1 MSQATSID
9 ANLNFD
15 LKNSDL
21 ASVQAFPNPGETS
34 DNWTTQFLSFSKV
47 QPVAGDTL
55 DINLNFVD
63 ALTGDQQRL
72 QITNHGPNE
81 FVRVFDRLDGSSTL
95 SVQALTTNSVTFQD
109 VRGSL
114 LVNPFVFTSQSSG
127 NGIAGDSFPT
137 NLTNGT
143 FSFTGITW
151 QYDFSQ
157 LTYFSDNGFSL
168 TAFALAADD
177 IRVIPPRS
185 RAQYSG
191 SVRLGV
197 NGTWNG
203 RNYSQAKEHDEHTGA
218 KPR

>member
-1 MSQATSID
+1 MPLASFGLLAIIHPTQGACHAYTFLLALLFFAVAAPPLGLWPTMSQATSID

-95 SVQALTTNSVTFQD
+95 SVQALTT
-109 VRGSL
+109 
-114 LVNPFVFTSQSSG
+114 
-127 NGIAGDSFPT
+127 
-137 NLTNGT
+137 
-143 FSFTGITW
+143 
-151 QYDFSQ
+151 
-157 LTYFSDNGFSL
+157 
-168 TAFALAADD
+168 
-177 IRVIPPRS
+177 
-185 RAQYSG
+185 
-191 SVRLGV
+191 
-197 NGTWNG
+197 
-203 RNYSQAKEHDEHTGA
+203 
-218 KPR
+218 